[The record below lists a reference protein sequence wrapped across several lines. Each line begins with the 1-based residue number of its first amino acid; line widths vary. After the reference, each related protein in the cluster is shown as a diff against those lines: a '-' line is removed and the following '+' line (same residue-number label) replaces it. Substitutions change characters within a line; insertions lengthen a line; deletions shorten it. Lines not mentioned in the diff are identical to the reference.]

1 MSYFQP
7 YSASRAKEEAEA
19 KAMPQAVEEGE
30 VVVEGVVH
38 SFDAIEAAG
47 PAGTQHYTKHTH
59 GLHPIGGVWGMG
71 RGLECAS
78 PW

>member
-7 YSASRAKEEAEA
+7 YSASRAKEEGEA

-38 SFDAIEAAG
+38 SFDAIEG
-47 PAGTQHYTKHTH
+47 PAGTTQSQ
-59 GLHPIGGVWGMG
+59 PQ
-71 RGLECAS
+71 
-78 PW
+78 PQ